1 MIVQLRREVSIFFLL
16 LTLGFLVILLYQLH
30 YTVDPTKRFTS
41 SNLSKNQHFEILNDE
56 YPSSWYR
63 KYCFRLKPT
72 QILAVDKLPKYLKTA
87 RLSNDKNC
95 QRFVTIFDALFRLDE
110 IVGALKVSSVYLEK
124 INQWLHN
131 DESLLEQIRQQRII
145 KVYNRY
151 THEEMLYNYMRS
163 RRPQTKSE
171 VSSESYTSKLLED
184 SKKSCDF
191 CGRNYLNSTA
201 EDSFG
206 RLEHRLSYTAA
217 NTFKY
222 DRWHTLIV
230 SRNHDTLHLT
240 EEEIA
245 DMFELTKEWFE
256 KAYKTEPIYTC
267 PEMIWDAMPKSGASQ
282 MHTHLQASLGYEIY
296 YGNIERTRQGARL
309 YGQMNDL
316 RNYFSDYVY
325 IHQVLGLTIPIG
337 RAQIVVHLTP
347 IKDLEVMIIDE
358 KLDRDF
364 YKALHLLFRTFVDD
378 LNEYSFSLGMYLPPM
393 NESALTNHEMPVV
406 CRLLFRN
413 PVTNLRSDMNGL
425 DLYTSSVIGKD
436 RYILYQQLQDGINKR
451 LRS

>member
-1 MIVQLRREVSIFFLL
+1 MIMQLRREASIFFLL

-30 YTVDPTKRFTS
+30 YTVDPAKRLTS
-41 SNLSKNQHFEILNDE
+41 LNSPKHQHFEILTDE

-63 KYCFRLKPT
+63 KYCFRLNPT
-72 QILAVDKLPKYLKTA
+72 QILAMDKLPKYFKTA

-95 QRFVTIFDALFRLDE
+95 QRFVTTFDALFRLDE

-171 VSSESYTSKLLED
+171 ISSESYTSKLLED
-184 SKKSCDF
+184 SKKNCDF

-309 YGQMNDL
+309 YGQMNNL

-337 RAQIVVHLTP
+337 RVQIVVHLTP
-347 IKDLEVMIIDE
+347 IKDLEVMIIGD
-358 KLDRDF
+358 KLDGDF

-393 NESALTNHEMPVV
+393 NESVLTDHEMPVV
-406 CRLLFRN
+406 CRLVFRN